1 MENTQNHLWWKHW
14 SINISS
20 IFRLWVWWWQG
31 RQRMTTYPFPLAI
44 PEKGSGQNHPCS
56 YYWRKCM
63 RKRGPGVLPLG
74 TTAQSLGL
82 LALSSLWTNGNT
94 WKAFSDILQILSK
107 SAAQPALCRWWL
119 CSHGG
124 ITQHPTFSKL
134 SSSFHWVP
142 LILVLFRDLGLWFK
156 FYPLLLPW
164 LFLDFKIC
172 GSHRKFQIP
181 WLNPVSSAMDP
192 VSRAFQ
198 CCEPVSWTASAVLI
212 PNFSPCNSK
221 Y

>member
-1 MENTQNHLWWKHW
+1 
-14 SINISS
+14 
-20 IFRLWVWWWQG
+20 
-31 RQRMTTYPFPLAI
+31 MTTYPFPLAI

-63 RKRGPGVLPLG
+63 RKRGPGALPLG

-107 SAAQPALCRWWL
+107 SAVQPALCRWWL

-124 ITQHPTFSKL
+124 ITPHPTFSKL

-156 FYPLLLPW
+156 FYPLLLPSFW
-164 LFLDFKIC
+164 I
-172 GSHRKFQIP
+172 SKF
-181 WLNPVSSAMDP
+181 V
-192 VSRAFQ
+192 
-198 CCEPVSWTASAVLI
+198 VLI
-212 PNFSPCNSK
+212 ENSRSPD
-221 Y
+221 